1 MAIPKWVRLLDRPK
15 FKTSAS
21 EPVLTLSYL
30 LDCLGCP
37 FPGKYIVSFRLSTR
51 LYFNNNV
58 YECVFVLSQASVHV
72 DSPRGFTARFM
83 TNMWAMFAVVFLAI
97 YTANLAAFMIT
108 REEFHELSGLD
119 DPRISRP
126 LAIRPPLKF
135 GTVPWSHTDA
145 TLAKYFREPHAY
157 MAQ

>member
-1 MAIPKWVRLLDRPK
+1 MYLHLSNSRQPIS
-15 FKTSAS
+15 TS
-21 EPVLTLSYL
+21 VT
-30 LDCLGCP
+30 CTC
-37 FPGKYIVSFRLSTR
+37 
-51 LYFNNNV
+51 
-58 YECVFVLSQASVHV
+58 QASVHV

-119 DPRISRP
+119 DPRIARP
-126 LAIRPPLKF
+126 LSQRPSLKF

-145 TLAKYFREPHAY
+145 TLAKYFPEPHAY
-157 MAQ
+157 MTRLVCTLQPPLVIVDTYVLIATICHVTYFVTKVLSMKF